1 MQVLHRD
8 IKSANILLHYP
19 DHTRKELESL
29 GDFKALPLSGIQIA
43 TKQVTPQYQVK
54 LADFGFSKLLPD
66 GELDSQQCGTPLN
79 MAPEILNGK
88 DYNYKVD
95 MWSIGV
101 SLFEALFGTPPFF
114 GTDKNDLTKNI
125 N

>member
-1 MQVLHRD
+1 
-8 IKSANILLHYP
+8 
-19 DHTRKELESL
+19 
-29 GDFKALPLSGIQIA
+29 
-43 TKQVTPQYQVK
+43 
-54 LADFGFSKLLPD
+54 
-66 GELDSQQCGTPLN
+66 
-79 MAPEILNGK
+79 MAPEILNAK